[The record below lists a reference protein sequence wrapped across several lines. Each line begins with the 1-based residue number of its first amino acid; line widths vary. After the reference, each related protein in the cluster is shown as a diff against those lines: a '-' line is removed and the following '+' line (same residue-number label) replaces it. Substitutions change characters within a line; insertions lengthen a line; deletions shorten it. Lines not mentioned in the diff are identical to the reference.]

1 MRKRLYLDTGD
12 LNRIADGREDAAMVE
27 ALRTAMHEGGVA
39 LVISRAHMQD
49 ALSLTDAATKERFV
63 AMVETFQPVL
73 MVVDGPTEVEPLD
86 ADRRDI
92 VVQPCVN
99 FREIVFSEA
108 ARPWL
113 EKASTTQ
120 DEMHSGDV
128 IAQTIRQ
135 VVPRTDRRVSKAAG
149 ALFVQA
155 AVTLLRGWMG
165 DDVEAVVSHWEKAG
179 PFVVKAEERTV
190 VLVNLVAFRAFLAP
204 LRETIAR
211 DDLDMT
217 DLLRRLG
224 AMGAAPAAYPGQS
237 LTVAVG
243 SAKQRDADRRRQ
255 RSDWVDLDHVA
266 HFPYVDLA
274 TCDAGTFPLVTS
286 ALRNIESPRNVVV
299 MRNGQLGQVAG
310 ALRRLP

>member
-1 MRKRLYLDTGD
+1 MTKRLYLDTGD
-12 LNRIADGREDAAMVE
+12 LNRIADDREDTATVE
-27 ALRTAMHEGGVA
+27 ALRAAMQEGGVS

-49 ALSLTDAATKERFV
+49 ALSLTDIPTKERFV
-63 AMVETFQPVL
+63 AMVERFHPVL
-73 MVVDGPTEVEPLD
+73 MVMDGPTEVEPLD

-92 VVQPCVN
+92 VVHPCAN

-113 EKASTTQ
+113 EKANTTQ

-135 VVPRTDRRVSKAAG
+135 IVPPTDRRVSKAAC

-190 VLVNLVAFRAFLAP
+190 VLLNLVAFRASIDP

-211 DDLDMT
+211 DGLDMT

-224 AMGAAPAAYPGQS
+224 AMGAEPTAYPGQS

-243 SAKQRDADRRRQ
+243 SGKQRDADRRRQ
-255 RSDWVDLDHVA
+255 RSDWVDLDHVG

-274 TCDAGTFPLVTS
+274 TCDAGTFHLVTS
-286 ALRNIESPRNVVV
+286 ALPNIESPRDVVV
-299 MRNGQLGQVAG
+299 MRNGQLARVVSRLR
-310 ALRRLP
+310 ALP

>member
-1 MRKRLYLDTGD
+1 MRNRLYLDTGD
-12 LNRIADGREDAAMVE
+12 LNRIADGREDASTVE
-27 ALRTAMHEGGVA
+27 ALRTAMHEGRVS
-39 LVISRAHMQD
+39 LVLSRAHMQD
-49 ALSLTDAATKERFV
+49 ALSQTDTATKERFV
-63 AMVETFQPVL
+63 AMVEMFQPVL
-73 MVVDGPTEVEPLD
+73 MVVDGPSEVEPLD

-113 EKASTTQ
+113 EKANTTQ

-135 VVPRTDRRVSKAAG
+135 VVPRTDRRVTKAAG

-165 DDVEAVVSHWEKAG
+165 EDVEAIVSYWEQAG
-179 PFVVKAEERTV
+179 PFVVKAEERTL
-190 VLVNLVAFRAFLAP
+190 VLVNLVAFRAFLDP

-211 DDLDMT
+211 DGLDMT

-243 SAKQRDADRRRQ
+243 SGKQRDADRRRQ

-266 HFPYVDLA
+266 
-274 TCDAGTFPLVTS
+274 
-286 ALRNIESPRNVVV
+286 
-299 MRNGQLGQVAG
+299 Q
-310 ALRRLP
+310 